1 MLTYM
6 MISWRNIW
14 RNKRRSLVVISSIAL
29 GIFAMIFSMA
39 FMNGMNVQAVEN
51 TISTSLGHIAVHKEG
66 FQDNM
71 KLELNF
77 RADDVMLKKIE
88 ENPHV
93 TGVAPHVKIQG
104 MVRSSEAARGV
115 LIVGIEPEKE
125 KKISRIEYYTIK
137 EEGSRFLSS
146 PNDDSILISKSMAEK
161 LDLLVGDRLVV
172 MIQDSENRITG
183 VGLKIEGLFETP
195 VSSFDKNVVFMGID
209 KLQEVTGIGENIS
222 ELTVILDNKKRVDRI
237 KQEFISS
244 INNNNLEIL
253 SWKDMAPNLVSAI
266 KLFDNMM
273 YIFFSII
280 FITVI
285 FSVANT
291 LIMAIMERFHEI
303 GVMKSIGTRPRL
315 IFFMVIFEA
324 VNLGIVGLLGG
335 MVAAIIVVLILSVTG
350 IDLSFYM
357 ESMRL
362 WGTGSIIY
370 PVMKTLDVVVATFIV
385 FFTVIVAALYPGI
398 KAARIKPLEAL
409 HYV

>member
-1 MLTYM
+1 M

-14 RNKRRSLVVISSIAL
+14 RNRRRSLVVISSISL

-39 FMNGMNVQAVEN
+39 FMNGMNIQAVEN
-51 TISTSLGHIAVHKEG
+51 TISTSLGHIAVHKKG

-71 KLELNF
+71 KLEFHF
-77 RADDVMLKKIE
+77 RADDRMMKKIE
-88 ENPHV
+88 EDPHV
-93 TGVAPHVKIQG
+93 TGVAPHVKVQG
-104 MVRSSEAARGV
+104 MVRSSEASRGV

-125 KKISRIEYYTIK
+125 KSVSKIESYTLK

-146 PNDDSILISKSMAEK
+146 SGEDSILISKSMAEK

-172 MIQDSENRITG
+172 MIQDSDNRITG
-183 VGLKIEGLFETP
+183 VGLVVEGLFETP
-195 VSSFDKNVVFMGID
+195 VSSFDKNVVFMGIK
-209 KLQEVTGIGENIS
+209 KLQEITGIGENIS
-222 ELTVILDNKKRVDRI
+222 ELTVILDNKKRVDRTKERLI
-237 KQEFISS
+237 GS
-244 INNNNLEIL
+244 INNKSLEVL

-273 YIFFSII
+273 YIFFAII
-280 FITVI
+280 FVTVI

-291 LIMAIMERFHEI
+291 LVMAIMERFHEI

-324 VNLGIVGLLGG
+324 VNLGIVGLLAG
-335 MVAAIIVVLILSVTG
+335 MVAAVVVVLVFSVTG

-370 PVMKTLDVVVATFIV
+370 PVMKTLDVVVATLIV
-385 FFTVIVAALYPGI
+385 FFTVLVAALYPGI

>member
-1 MLTYM
+1 
-6 MISWRNIW
+6 
-14 RNKRRSLVVISSIAL
+14 
-29 GIFAMIFSMA
+29 
-39 FMNGMNVQAVEN
+39 
-51 TISTSLGHIAVHKEG
+51 
-66 FQDNM
+66 
-71 KLELNF
+71 
-77 RADDVMLKKIE
+77 
-88 ENPHV
+88 
-93 TGVAPHVKIQG
+93 
-104 MVRSSEAARGV
+104 MVRSSEASRGV

-125 KKISRIEYYTIK
+125 KRISRIEYYTKK

-146 PNDDSILISKSMAEK
+146 PDDDSILISQSMAEK

-172 MIQDSENRITG
+172 MIQDRDNRITG
-183 VGLKIEGLFETP
+183 VGLKVEGLFETP

-244 INNNNLEIL
+244 INNKNLEIL

-315 IFFMVIFEA
+315 IFFMVLFEA

-335 MVAAIIVVLILSVTG
+335 MVAAIVVVLILSVTG

-357 ESMRL
+357 ESMRT

-385 FFTVIVAALYPGI
+385 FFTVIVASLYPGI